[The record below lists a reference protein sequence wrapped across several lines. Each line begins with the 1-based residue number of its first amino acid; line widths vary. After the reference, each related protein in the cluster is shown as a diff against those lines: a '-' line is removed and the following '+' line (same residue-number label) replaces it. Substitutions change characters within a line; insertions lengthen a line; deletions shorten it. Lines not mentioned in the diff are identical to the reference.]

1 MSRTATARPTPG
13 RQMPMLP
20 AGAAREAAEP
30 GPPGAA
36 TQPRSFTMAFQ
47 PIVDLASGAAPYAY
61 EALVRGTKG
70 EGAAHVLS
78 GIGGAD
84 AAAFDAACRRRA
96 VELAQ
101 RLGLPC
107 HLSVN
112 ISAEAVGHSAHGLL
126 ATLETARGLGFPE
139 RKLIF
144 EISEHRALGDLGRV
158 KAEIAA
164 CRRRG
169 ALIAY
174 DDFGAGY
181 NCIAALLEIRPDIL
195 KLDMSLIRGI
205 DSDVRRRS
213 IMAAIHDV
221 CRRLRIAVIAEGIET
236 RQEMDALRGLGIK
249 LMQGYYFARP
259 AIEHLP
265 VPPGHMASLAAA
277 VA

>member
-1 MSRTATARPTPG
+1 MSRTATARPAPG
-13 RQMPMLP
+13 RQMPMPP

-36 TQPRSFTMAFQ
+36 ARPPFTMAFQ
-47 PIVDLASGAAPYAY
+47 LIVDLASGAAPYAY
-61 EALVRGTKG
+61 EALVRGTNG

-112 ISAEAVGHSAHGLL
+112 ISAEAVGHPAHGLL
-126 ATLETARGLGFPE
+126 STLEAARGLGFPE
-139 RKLIF
+139 RRLIF
-144 EISEHRALGDLGRV
+144 EISEHRALGDLRRA

-205 DSDVRRRS
+205 DADVRRRA
-213 IMAAIHDV
+213 IMSAIHDV

-236 RQEMDALRGLGIK
+236 RQEMDALRDLGIK